1 MSAPAE
7 QRQDVASST
16 ALVRTLG
23 LVSLIC
29 GILIVGAYQ
38 LTLPAV
44 TENKRIKL
52 ERAVFNVIPGATS
65 VQAYVASRAGI
76 APDTGTVPAG
86 AVKFYAAYDAAGTLK
101 GIAAEGAARG
111 YADMVRVLFAYD
123 PGCQCITGMGVVTM
137 RETPGIGDK
146 VYTDQAFIANFR
158 ALDARLKDD
167 LSALA
172 HEIVTVKHGKK
183 ANPWEVDAISGATI
197 TTRAIG
203 RGINDSAQALLP
215 LLYPHAAQLKS
226 PPK

>member
-1 MSAPAE
+1 MSAPE
-7 QRQDVASST
+7 LRQNTASSA

-52 ERAVFNVIPGATS
+52 ERAVFHVIPGATS
-65 VQAYVASRAGI
+65 LKTYTASRAGI
-76 APDTGTVPAG
+76 QPASGEAPAG
-86 AVKFYAAYDAAGTLK
+86 AVKFYAAYDAAGQLK

-111 YADMVRVLFAYD
+111 YADMVRVLYAYD
-123 PGCQCITGMGVVTM
+123 PACQCITGMGVVTM

-146 VYTDQAFIANFR
+146 IYTDRDFLANFS

-167 LSALA
+167 LAALV
-172 HEIVTVKHGKK
+172 HDIVTVAHGKK
-183 ANPWEVDAISGATI
+183 AKPWEVDAISGATI
-197 TTRAIG
+197 TSRAIG
-203 RGINDSAQALLP
+203 RGINDSARMLLP
-215 LLYPHAAQLKS
+215 LLYPHIAQLRS
-226 PPK
+226 PPQ